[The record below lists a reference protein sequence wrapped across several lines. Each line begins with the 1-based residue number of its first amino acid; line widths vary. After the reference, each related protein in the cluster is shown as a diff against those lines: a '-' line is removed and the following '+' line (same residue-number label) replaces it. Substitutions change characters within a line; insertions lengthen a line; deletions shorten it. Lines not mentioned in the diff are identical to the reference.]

1 MTILKNFD
9 FDELRRQRARAN
21 TKPVDLVAGLNEIS
35 GDIAKL
41 KVGETAQLEIPDYQ
55 NTSESG
61 SPVQLRKFV
70 MNITAKLNNL
80 TPLDGQWEGRQFKVG
95 SDGQR
100 YVYVHRG
107 PDLKGKDIPTRK
119 RGGRTA
125 ASTAPV
131 EGATVTEHA

>member
-1 MTILKNFD
+1 MAIIKNFD
-9 FDELRRQRARAN
+9 FDELRRLRARSN
-21 TKPVDLVAGLNEIS
+21 SKPVDLVAGLNEIS

-55 NTSESG
+55 KTNEAG

-80 TPLDGQWEGRQFKVG
+80 TPKGGQWEGRQYKVG
-95 SDGQR
+95 SDAER
-100 YVYVHRG
+100 YVYVLRG
-107 PDLKGKDIPTRK
+107 PDLKASEIPERK
-119 RGGRTA
+119 RGGRKA
-125 ASTAPV
+125 ASSVTT